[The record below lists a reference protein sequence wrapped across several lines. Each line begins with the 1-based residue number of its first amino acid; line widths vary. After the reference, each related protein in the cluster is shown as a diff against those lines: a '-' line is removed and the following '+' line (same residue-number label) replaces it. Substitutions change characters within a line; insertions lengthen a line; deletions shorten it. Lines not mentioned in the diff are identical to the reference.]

1 MSQADSVLIIGGWNG
16 KDDLSTVAKFQNNSW
31 SQIGHLKQARHGH
44 SAISNK
50 KTILVIGG
58 SGK

>member
-1 MSQADSVLIIGGWNG
+1 MSQEDSVLIIGGWNG
-16 KDDLSTVAKFQNNSW
+16 KDDLSTVAKFENNSW
-31 SQIGHLKQARHGH
+31 SQIGSLKQARHGH
-44 SAISNK
+44 SAISNG